1 MIYLI
6 IIFSVVI
13 LGSIAVFVSVNSN
26 HKKEINI
33 NNQKLDKM
41 FEFLRD
47 DIARITLQ
55 VKEVKQEIEVVKQIQ
70 LANSKRIEAL
80 ENQISQLRSGTNSRF
95 Y

>member
-1 MIYLI
+1 MIYSI

-13 LGSIAVFVSVNSN
+13 LGSIAIFVAVNSN
-26 HKKEINI
+26 HQKEINI
-33 NNQKLDKM
+33 NNQRLDKM

-47 DIARITLQ
+47 DIAKVNIQ
-55 VKEVKQEIEVVKQIQ
+55 IKELKQEIEAVEQMQ

-80 ENQISQLRSGTNSRF
+80 ENQINQLRSGSNSRF

>member
-1 MIYLI
+1 MIYSI

-13 LGSIAVFVSVNSN
+13 LGSIAIFVAVNSN
-26 HKKEINI
+26 HQKEINI
-33 NNQKLDKM
+33 NNQRLDKM

-47 DIARITLQ
+47 DIARITIQ
-55 VKEVKQEIEVVKQIQ
+55 VKELKQEIEAVEQMQ

-80 ENQISQLRSGTNSRF
+80 ENQINQLRSGSNSRF

>member
-6 IIFSVVI
+6 IISSLVL
-13 LGSIAVFVSVNSN
+13 LGSIAIFVSVNSN

-33 NNQKLDKM
+33 NNQRLDKM

-47 DIARITLQ
+47 DIAKVNIQ
-55 VKEVKQEIEVVKQIQ
+55 VKELKQEIEAIKQIQ
-70 LANSKRIEAL
+70 LTNSKRIEAL
-80 ENQISQLRSGTNSRF
+80 ENQIAQLRSGTNSRF

>member
-1 MIYLI
+1 MIYSI

-13 LGSIAVFVSVNSN
+13 LGSIAIFVAVNSN
-26 HKKEINI
+26 HQKEINI
-33 NNQKLDKM
+33 SNQRLDKM

-47 DIARITLQ
+47 DIARITTQ
-55 VKEVKQEIEVVKQIQ
+55 VKELKQEIEAVEQMQ

-80 ENQISQLRSGTNSRF
+80 ENQINQLRSGSNSRF

>member
-1 MIYLI
+1 MIYSV

-13 LGSIAVFVSVNSN
+13 LGSIAIFVAVNSN
-26 HKKEINI
+26 HQKEINI
-33 NNQKLDKM
+33 NNQRLDKM

-47 DIARITLQ
+47 DIARVTLQ
-55 VKEVKQEIEVVKQIQ
+55 VKELKQEIEAVEQMQ

-80 ENQISQLRSGTNSRF
+80 ENQINQLRSGSNSRF

>member
-1 MIYLI
+1 MIYSI

-13 LGSIAVFVSVNSN
+13 LGSIAIFVAVNSN
-26 HKKEINI
+26 HQKEINI
-33 NNQKLDKM
+33 NNQRLDKM

-55 VKEVKQEIEVVKQIQ
+55 VKELKQEIEVVEQMQ

-80 ENQISQLRSGTNSRF
+80 ENQINQLRSGSNSRF

>member
-1 MIYLI
+1 MIYSI

-13 LGSIAVFVSVNSN
+13 LGSIAIFVSVNSN
-26 HKKEINI
+26 HQKEINI
-33 NNQKLDKM
+33 NNQRLDKM

-47 DIARITLQ
+47 DIAKVNIQ
-55 VKEVKQEIEVVKQIQ
+55 VKELKQEIEAVQQIQ

-80 ENQISQLRSGTNSRF
+80 EKQIAQLRSGTNSRF

>member
-1 MIYLI
+1 MIYSI
-6 IIFSVVI
+6 IISSLVL

-26 HKKEINI
+26 HQKEINI
-33 NNQKLDKM
+33 NNQRLDKM

-47 DIARITLQ
+47 DIAKVNIQIKDL
-55 VKEVKQEIEVVKQIQ
+55 KQEIEAVQQMQ

-80 ENQISQLRSGTNSRF
+80 ENQIAQLRTGTNSRF

>member
-1 MIYLI
+1 MIYSV

-13 LGSIAVFVSVNSN
+13 LGSIAIFVAVNSN
-26 HKKEINI
+26 HKKEIHI
-33 NNQKLDKM
+33 NNEKLDKM

-47 DIARITLQ
+47 DIARVTLQ
-55 VKEVKQEIEVVKQIQ
+55 VKELKQEIEVVKQIQ

-80 ENQISQLRSGTNSRF
+80 ENQINQLRSGTNSRF

>member
-1 MIYLI
+1 MIYSV

-13 LGSIAVFVSVNSN
+13 LGSIAIFVAVNSN
-26 HKKEINI
+26 HQKEINI
-33 NNQKLDKM
+33 NNQRLDKM

-47 DIARITLQ
+47 DIARVTLQ
-55 VKEVKQEIEVVKQIQ
+55 VKELKQEIEAVEQIQ

-80 ENQISQLRSGTNSRF
+80 ENQINQLRSGSNSRF

>member
-1 MIYLI
+1 MIYSI

-13 LGSIAVFVSVNSN
+13 LGSIAIFVSVNSN
-26 HKKEINI
+26 HQKEINI
-33 NNQKLDKM
+33 NNQRLDKM

-55 VKEVKQEIEVVKQIQ
+55 VKELKQEIEVVKQIQ

-80 ENQISQLRSGTNSRF
+80 ENQINQLRSGSNSRF

>member
-6 IIFSVVI
+6 IISSLVL

-26 HKKEINI
+26 HDKEIHI
-33 NNQKLDKM
+33 NNQRLDKM

-47 DIARITLQ
+47 DIAKVNIQIKDL
-55 VKEVKQEIEVVKQIQ
+55 KQEIEAVQQMQ

-80 ENQISQLRSGTNSRF
+80 ENQINQLRSGTNSRF

>member
-6 IIFSVVI
+6 IISSLVL

-26 HKKEINI
+26 HSKEINI
-33 NNQKLDKM
+33 NNQRLDKM

-47 DIARITLQ
+47 DIAKVNIQ
-55 VKEVKQEIEVVKQIQ
+55 VKELKQEIEAVQQMQ

-80 ENQISQLRSGTNSRF
+80 ENQIAQLRTGANSRF